1 MSEEEFDAELK
12 ILKDWSRFKRKQR
25 ISDKN
30 NISKAM
36 KAKEV
41 ALEVCFVKYYI
52 LFIAEFCE
60 NSKLVVI

>member
-41 ALEVCFVKYYI
+41 ALEVCFV
-52 LFIAEFCE
+52 
-60 NSKLVVI
+60 